1 MVLFGSTTREQ
12 EEQKTLASRA
22 SQVAVRPDTASEPLP
37 ACNVS
42 DHMTVLV
49 RGWIF
54 FFF

>member
-12 EEQKTLASRA
+12 EEQKTLCRA